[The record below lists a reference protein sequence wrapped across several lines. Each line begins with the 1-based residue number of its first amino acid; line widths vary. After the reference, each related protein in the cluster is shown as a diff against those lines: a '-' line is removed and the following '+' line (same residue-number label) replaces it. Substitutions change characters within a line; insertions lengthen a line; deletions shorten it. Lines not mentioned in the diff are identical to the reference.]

1 MPKPP
6 SGFCLSLAG
15 FMKDVY
21 KFKLSLSLKNY
32 FRADTPSSSP
42 HDFVFF
48 FLALSFSH
56 TLSLEL
62 LSLNPFIFPSTKGL
76 SAFYFSMMQS
86 EESR

>member
-32 FRADTPSSSP
+32 FRADTPASSP

-48 FLALSFSH
+48 SLDLSFSH

-62 LSLNPFIFPSTKGL
+62 LLLNPFIFPVTIGLGTSTICFL
-76 SAFYFSMMQS
+76 F
-86 EESR
+86 